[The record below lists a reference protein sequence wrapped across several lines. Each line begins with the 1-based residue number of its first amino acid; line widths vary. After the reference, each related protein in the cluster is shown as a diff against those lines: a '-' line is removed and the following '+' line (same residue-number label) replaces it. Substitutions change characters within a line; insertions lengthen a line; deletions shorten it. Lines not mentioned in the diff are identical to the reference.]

1 MTLYFETFFRQLN
14 KWGEELCGDHVQV
27 TRTPDQTII
36 TLADGLGSGVK
47 ANILSTFTTRIATS
61 MLREGV
67 GFDEVITTLA
77 ATLPVCRQRGL
88 AYSTIT
94 ICQATP
100 SGECYLAEFD
110 SPESV
115 LLRHGMAISLSR
127 EERLIAGKNIRE
139 TRLRL
144 SDGDTMLFFSDGVIH
159 AGVGVNL
166 NMGWRYVNVE
176 AYVTSLARKNYSLR
190 AMVSALANTCHHLY
204 AGKPGDD
211 ATIVGLR
218 ATLPKHLV
226 LLTGPPQNP
235 DEDAYVVERFLSKK
249 ATKVISGGTTA
260 QMVAKRLG
268 VTLYTAIDT
277 MQGNLPPLAS
287 MPGVDLVTEGMLTL
301 TATLGILRAVALAVD
316 DIAESQMLKKP
327 DAASRL
333 AQLLVNSCTHVT
345 MMVGCA
351 VNVAHLEHFPEHLCL
366 RKQITGDIAHALRQL
381 GKEVVV
387 EHY

>member
-1 MTLYFETFFRQLN
+1 MKLYFETYSRQLN
-14 KWGEELCGDHVQV
+14 KWGEELCGDHVQI
-27 TRTPDQTII
+27 TRHPEQTII

-77 ATLPVCRQRGL
+77 ATLPVCRQRGV
-88 AYSTIT
+88 AYSTVT
-94 ICQATP
+94 IFQAKP

-110 SPESV
+110 SPESI
-115 LLRHGMAISLSR
+115 LLRQGVAISIPR

-139 TRLRL
+139 SRFTL
-144 SDGDTMLFFSDGVIH
+144 SNGDTMLFFSDGVIH

-166 NMGWRYVNVE
+166 NMGWRYANVL
-176 AYVTSLARKNYSLR
+176 AYVSTLARKSCSLR

-226 LLTGPPQNP
+226 LLTGPPQNSG
-235 DEDAYVVERFLSKK
+235 EDAYVVERFLAMK
-249 ATKVISGGTTA
+249 ATKVVSGGTTA
-260 QMVAKRLG
+260 QMVARRLG
-268 VTLYTAIDT
+268 VTLSTAIDT
-277 MQGNLPPLAS
+277 MQENLPPLAS

-316 DIAESQMLKKP
+316 DLSDSQMLKNT

-333 AQLLVNSCTHVT
+333 AHLLVNCCTHVT
-345 MMVGCA
+345 LMVGCA
-351 VNVAHLEHFPEHLCL
+351 VNVAHLEHLPEHLRL
-366 RKQITGDIAHALRQL
+366 RRQITGDMAQTLRQL

-387 EHY
+387 EYY